1 MENVCLRR
9 CSCRCFLKKEVPEE
23 ALLRL
28 FQAAMQAP
36 SARNEQP
43 WEFIL
48 IRDPLVKEQ
57 IAQINPYYRPA
68 DGADCLLLLLA
79 DLARVRG
86 DSPWWIQDMSAC
98 AENILLQAVESGL
111 GAVWLGVY
119 PREDRMF
126 ELREITCIPERVVP
140 FAVIAV
146 GYPANA
152 LQAVPRFEKKRIFK
166 DKYGIEAGDQY
177 EQQ

>member
-36 SARNEQP
+36 SARNEHP

-79 DLARVRG
+79 DLARVRSG
-86 DSPWWIQDMSAC
+86 SPWWIQDMSAC

-119 PREDRMF
+119 PREERMCA
-126 ELREITCIPERVVP
+126 LREIACIPERVVP

-166 DKYGIEAGDQY
+166 DKYGSEAGDQY

>member
-48 IRDPLVKEQ
+48 IRDPLVKAQ
-57 IAQINPYYRPA
+57 IARINPYCRPA
-68 DGADCLLLLLA
+68 
-79 DLARVRG
+79 VRT
-86 DSPWWIQDMSAC
+86 AC
-98 AENILLQAVESGL
+98 CSS
-111 GAVWLGVY
+111 
-119 PREDRMF
+119 
-126 ELREITCIPERVVP
+126 LRI
-140 FAVIAV
+140 
-146 GYPANA
+146 
-152 LQAVPRFEKKRIFK
+152 
-166 DKYGIEAGDQY
+166 
-177 EQQ
+177 

>member
-79 DLARVRG
+79 DLARVRS
-86 DSPWWIQDMSAC
+86 DSPWWIQDMSC
-98 AENILLQAVESGL
+98 LLYTSPS
-111 GAVWLGVY
+111 
-119 PREDRMF
+119 PRD
-126 ELREITCIPERVVP
+126 CS
-140 FAVIAV
+140 
-146 GYPANA
+146 
-152 LQAVPRFEKKRIFK
+152 
-166 DKYGIEAGDQY
+166 
-177 EQQ
+177 

>member
-9 CSCRCFLKKEVPEE
+9 CSCRRFLKKEVPEE
-23 ALLRL
+23 ILLEL
-28 FQAAMQAP
+28 FWAAMQAP

-48 IRDPLVKEQ
+48 IRDNSVKEQ

-68 DGADCLLLLLA
+68 AGADCLILLIA
-79 DLARVRG
+79 DLERVG
-86 DSPWWIQDMSAC
+86 SNSPWWVQDMSAC
-98 AENILLQAVESGL
+98 AENILLQAVEAGL

-119 PREDRMF
+119 PREDRMGVLS
-126 ELREITCIPERVVP
+126 ELVGLPENIVP

-146 GYPANA
+146 GYPANE
-152 LQAVPRFEKKRIFK
+152 LQAVPRFEKERIFK
-166 DKYGIEAGDQY
+166 EKYGMME
-177 EQQ
+177 

>member
-68 DGADCLLLLLA
+68 DGADCLLLLLRHFFLQKA
-79 DLARVRG
+79 PAGTQMCIRDRG
-86 DSPWWIQDMSAC
+86 
-98 AENILLQAVESGL
+98 
-111 GAVWLGVY
+111 Y
-119 PREDRMF
+119 PRQPMSQATEEQKNYIRE
-126 ELREITCIPERVVP
+126 ELTKMGMI
-140 FAVIAV
+140 
-146 GYPANA
+146 
-152 LQAVPRFEKKRIFK
+152 
-166 DKYGIEAGDQY
+166 
-177 EQQ
+177 